1 MLACLARSDGRGDG
15 QFFPNLFLLFRAVVG
30 SIARRVLV
38 VQSSRSLCSV
48 LRLFSTLGDTLPVSP
63 PLGSKITPVTFRRRT
78 NSYLVYSLG
87 SMRPLCCG
95 MRSRPYR
102 IVVPFARSSLNAVAR
117 LHLNILPA
125 GCLSSLFYPN
135 FYLDLWWGRLRLFRG
150 NAAYKLAN
158 CSDSGR
164 VSASMNTVPRGG
176 WWPSAPASTPVPPSP
191 LLLERSGTGT
201 LTLCK

>member
-1 MLACLARSDGRGDG
+1 MSGAQRWAGGIVS
-15 QFFPNLFLLFRAVVG
+15 FPNVFILFRAVVG

-95 MRSRPYR
+95 MRWHPHLSLL
-102 IVVPFARSSLNAVAR
+102 FCSQCRSSLMY
-117 LHLNILPA
+117 LNILPA
-125 GCLSSLFYPN
+125 GCLSSLLYPN
-135 FYLDLWWGRLRLFRG
+135 FYLDFWWARPRLFRG
-150 NAAYKLAN
+150 NVAYMNLQTARTVA
-158 CSDSGR
+158 GR
-164 VSASMNTVPRGG
+164 PH
-176 WWPSAPASTPVPPSP
+176 
-191 LLLERSGTGT
+191 L
-201 LTLCK
+201 